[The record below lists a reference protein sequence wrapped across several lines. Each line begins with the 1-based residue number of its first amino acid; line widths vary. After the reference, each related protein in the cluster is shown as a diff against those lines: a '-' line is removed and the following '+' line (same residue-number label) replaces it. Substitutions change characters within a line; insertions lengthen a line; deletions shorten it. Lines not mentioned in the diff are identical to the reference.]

1 MWASES
7 DGVPISIESVEES
20 YKTFLQS
27 VHNCAVYT
35 NIGIIDGLGQLFQIS
50 AWRTPD
56 TVNVLPT
63 VSNNFIRVER
73 KLLQKPVICT

>member
-7 DGVPISIESVEES
+7 DGVPISIESVEVSKES
-20 YKTFLQS
+20 YKVFIIVLY
-27 VHNCAVYT
+27 VRP